1 MSSVSLRAL
10 RKYFTSQPRVTTE
23 PRRGAID
30 GLDLE
35 IEAGEFF
42 VLLGPS
48 GCGKTTTLRCIAG
61 LEEPNG
67 GQISIGGELV
77 AEPERGRFLPAEKRN
92 VGMVFQSY
100 ALWPHMSVFD
110 NVAYP
115 LRRSGERLTRQ
126 ELAARVA
133 EALHLVGLHG
143 NAEAYPPDLS
153 GGQQQRVALARA
165 VVARPRLLLFDE
177 PLSNLDA
184 QLRLRLRHDLRRIH
198 EETGQTSIYV
208 THDQTEALALADRIA
223 VMRLGRIEQ
232 LGTPRDIFLNPRS
245 RFVAEFVGYD
255 NLLTG
260 QVEALDGWVAQV
272 RLAGWERPLHGR
284 VIGDLQVGQRV
295 CVAIRGSRL
304 LARPGGL
311 ATAGTNTFSARLRT
325 MIYLGERYQAE
336 TRVAGDTL
344 QASLALADS
353 DRLHAALGDGHP
365 LVELEVAI
373 DDVLVLP
380 EGER

>member
-1 MSSVSLRAL
+1 MSSVSLRTL
-10 RKYFTSQPRVTTE
+10 RKYFTAAPRVTTE

-61 LEEPNG
+61 LEEPSAG
-67 GQISIGGELV
+67 EIHIGGEVV
-77 AEPERGRFLPAEKRN
+77 AQPQRGRFLPPEKRN

-115 LRRSGERLTRQ
+115 LRRGGERLSRQ
-126 ELAARVA
+126 ELAARVVA
-133 EALHLVGLHG
+133 ALELVGLHG

-184 QLRLRLRHDLRRIH
+184 QLRLRLRQDLRRIH
-198 EETGQTSIYV
+198 EETGQTSVYV

-232 LGTPRDIFLNPRS
+232 LGAPQEIFLNPRT

-255 NLLTG
+255 NLLDG
-260 QVEALDGWVAQV
+260 QVEAFDGHLARV
-272 RLAGWERPLHGR
+272 RLEGWAQPLYGR
-284 VIGDLQVGQRV
+284 VLAPVTVGQRV
-295 CVAIRGSRL
+295 CLAIRASHLAIRGDAPEPS
-304 LARPGGL
+304 GGNAFQASL
-311 ATAGTNTFSARLRT
+311 HGLT
-325 MIYLGERYQAE
+325 YLGERYQGE
-336 TRVAGDTL
+336 VRVGGDSL
-344 QASLALADS
+344 QASLALGERDKV
-353 DRLHAALGDGHP
+353 RAAPQVWLS
-365 LVELEVAI
+365 VEPEH
-373 DDVLVLP
+373 VLVLP
-380 EGER
+380 EDRP